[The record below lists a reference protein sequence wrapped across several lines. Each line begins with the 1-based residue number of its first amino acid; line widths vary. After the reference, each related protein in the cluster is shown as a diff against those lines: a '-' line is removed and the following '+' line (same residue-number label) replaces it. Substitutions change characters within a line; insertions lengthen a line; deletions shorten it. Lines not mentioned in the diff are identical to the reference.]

1 MRTRKNGD
9 PVDPR
14 EGRKVEML
22 QRVEILRKRVMIVA
36 GVALVG
42 IVWGPGLA
50 TTKYFCSG
58 DIINVHDREAREEDN
73 CP

>member
-1 MRTRKNGD
+1 
-9 PVDPR
+9 
-14 EGRKVEML
+14 ML